1 MGLDVGN
8 GMSCALDS
16 KIGIEKSEPPSG
28 QLRSGP
34 GTGISL
40 VRTWYTSSSAFCLL
54 RVAASTSES
63 QVKSGRYIPNF
74 IEQTAQCDHTP
85 HHFGAPDW
93 AWACDPAHFVN
104 SLRGARD
111 MGMHGTCPAHRRRWR
126 L

>member
-54 RVAASTSES
+54 RAAASTSES

-74 IEQTAQCDHTP
+74 IEQTAQCDQSILGLPTGHGHATP
-85 HHFGAPDW
+85 LISSTVCALPGTW
-93 AWACDPAHFVN
+93 ECMG
-104 SLRGARD
+104 RGLPTE
-111 MGMHGTCPAHRRRWR
+111 GGGGCS
-126 L
+126 